1 MRARLETEVTGNAV
15 WMKWEILLYNEKLL
29 FFSFF
34 FVSFSFFG
42 LKYQIHLKRREQG
55 IRFYTLRLQQ
65 HLDQSSKPL
74 DGQLRVGTV
83 QPKIFY
89 RS

>member
-15 WMKWEILLYNEKLL
+15 CMKWEILLYNEKLFL
-29 FFSFF
+29 FF

-55 IRFYTLRLQQ
+55 IRFNTLKLQQ